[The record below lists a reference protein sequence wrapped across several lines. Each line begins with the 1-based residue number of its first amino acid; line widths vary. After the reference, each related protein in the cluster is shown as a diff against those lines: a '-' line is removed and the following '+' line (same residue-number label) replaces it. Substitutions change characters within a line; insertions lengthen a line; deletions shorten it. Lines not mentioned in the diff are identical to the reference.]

1 MNESC
6 GNCKFWLKTGE
17 QKTLLADDKLS
28 VGACR
33 RHAPIPL
40 LVPIPQQVES
50 RVQIVGKPQ
59 QHQYEMSYN
68 VQQVQPTTPDTH
80 WCGDYHVK

>member
-1 MNESC
+1 MSESC

-17 QKTLLADDKLS
+17 QKNLLGETMLT
-28 VGACR
+28 GGCR

-40 LVPIPQQVES
+40 LVPIPQHADNKVK
-50 RVQIVGKPQ
+50 IIGKQQPQ
-59 QHQYEMSYN
+59 LEMIYDI
-68 VQQVQPTTPDTH
+68 QQVQPTTPDTY